1 MEMNDVDIEN
11 NKNKLDVN
19 NTLYGINNEVY
30 TIESIEDNQINIIYY
45 RKLYITYNLGNNQ
58 ETRINE
64 EDYNDLLFLCNKTG
78 MSKSDLLRKAL
89 REYIDR
95 LKKWY

>member
-1 MEMNDVDIEN
+1 MIGPKFGIDTAWYGSVRVRTNCRKENWMNKRRGRPKTDVARTRR
-11 NKNKLDVN
+11 L
-19 NTLYGINNEVY
+19 
-30 TIESIEDNQINIIYY
+30 
-45 RKLYITYNLGNNQ
+45 

>member
-1 MEMNDVDIEN
+1 MRLGRARYVYGRNCRKEN
-11 NKNKLDVN
+11 WMKKRRGRPK
-19 NTLYGINNEVY
+19 TEVAR
-30 TIESIEDNQINIIYY
+30 T
-45 RKLYITYNLGNNQ
+45 RRL

>member
-1 MEMNDVDIEN
+1 MIGSVRLGTCTDGIGEENWMN
-11 NKNKLDVN
+11 KRRGRPK
-19 NTLYGINNEVY
+19 TEVAR
-30 TIESIEDNQINIIYY
+30 T
-45 RKLYITYNLGNNQ
+45 RRL

-64 EDYNDLLFLCNKTG
+64 EDYNDLLFLCKKTG

>member
-1 MEMNDVDIEN
+1 MTGQNFRERGDDRLGRARYVYGRIGEENWMN
-11 NKNKLDVN
+11 KRRGRPK
-19 NTLYGINNEVY
+19 TEVAR
-30 TIESIEDNQINIIYY
+30 T
-45 RKLYITYNLGNNQ
+45 RRL

>member
-1 MEMNDVDIEN
+1 MIGFGRARYVYGRIGEENWMN
-11 NKNKLDVN
+11 KRRGRPK
-19 NTLYGINNEVY
+19 TEVAR
-30 TIESIEDNQINIIYY
+30 T
-45 RKLYITYNLGNNQ
+45 RRL